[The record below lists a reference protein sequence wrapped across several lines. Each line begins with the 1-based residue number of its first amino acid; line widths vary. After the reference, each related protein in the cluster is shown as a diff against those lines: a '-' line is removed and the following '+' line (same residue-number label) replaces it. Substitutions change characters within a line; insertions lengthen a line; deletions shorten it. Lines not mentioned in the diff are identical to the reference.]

1 MKKLLFIT
9 LILGVILGGII
20 YTNPL
25 FLLCTN
31 WSITNSSSIEKDKIF
46 FNSIDDREILSDS
59 IDLDSIDD
67 REFLTP

>member
-9 LILGVILGGII
+9 LILGVIVGGII

-31 WSITNSSSIEKDKIF
+31 WTITNSSEIEKDEIF
-46 FNSIDDREILSDS
+46 FKSIDDQEILSDS
-59 IDLDSIDD
+59 INLDSLDD
-67 REFLTP
+67 TEFLTP